1 MLTVNVGTSFNLSA
15 PGAFSLANPEA
26 LSKRLVSTLLLT
38 KDSVVVTPTVSSFG
52 LFVYFDTIIS
62 CSAKRWKVPF
72 WKMTPSCTFIWNALP
87 VTLNSVFD
95 ASVSKSLL
103 ATVTRPVLFKVTSN
117 VMSPLEIAFAKSY
130 VAFDEEVPLVN
141 TPPLA
146 ATIVGLGKSSA
157 VNPVPL
163 ATILTDEN

>member
-1 MLTVNVGTSFNLSA
+1 
-15 PGAFSLANPEA
+15 
-26 LSKRLVSTLLLT
+26 
-38 KDSVVVTPTVSSFG
+38 
-52 LFVYFDTIIS
+52 
-62 CSAKRWKVPF
+62 
-72 WKMTPSCTFIWNALP
+72 
-87 VTLNSVFD
+87 VFD